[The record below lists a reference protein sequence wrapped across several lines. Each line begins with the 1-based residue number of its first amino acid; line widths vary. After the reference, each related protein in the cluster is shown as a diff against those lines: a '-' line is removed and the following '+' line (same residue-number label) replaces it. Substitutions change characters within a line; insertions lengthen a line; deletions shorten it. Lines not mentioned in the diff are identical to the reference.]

1 MHPWYQYLRTTMYH
15 TFSKYHKRKEYSL
28 HHKHYLIYVFTTINS
43 FGGKLSRHG
52 VAAEIDYNV
61 EHICLDSIQKK
72 WKIIIIT
79 DHGCNNFVYKG
90 LSKKFPYSE
99 FSGPYFPT
107 FGLNRQRYKAFFRI
121 QSECWKIL
129 IRKTANTDT
138 FHAGME
144 FSGIHQNIKHYTF

>member
-1 MHPWYQYLRTTMYH
+1 M
-15 TFSKYHKRKEYSL
+15 F
-28 HHKHYLIYVFTTINS
+28 FTTINS

-52 VAAEIDYNV
+52 VAAEVDYNV

-72 WKIIIIT
+72 WKIIIII
-79 DHGCNNFVYKG
+79 DHGCNEFVYKG

-121 QSECWKIL
+121 QSECWKIP

-144 FSGIHQNIKHYTF
+144 FSGTHQNIKHYAF